1 VKEAGTFVCV
11 SANPA
16 IDNRLRVQK
25 LAPGRVNRAL
35 QSLPAPGGKAAHVAM
50 VLRELGAEPLWVGIA
65 GGASGQALVE
75 GLQQLKI
82 HTRPV
87 PIRNATRINL
97 EIIDD
102 DGVVTEILEPGP
114 AVGPAE
120 SNLFQKTCNDLFS
133 DSRGRVMAILSG
145 SVPPGMPQETYFQ
158 FIETVHKSGG
168 KAFLD
173 TSADPLKIALR
184 AKPDFVK
191 PNREEAEWLTG
202 RAITDL
208 SSAAGAIRQLISAG
222 AQSVAVSLGESGLVW
237 CPAESATIYY
247 AHPLQ
252 VQVRSSVGCGDA
264 TTAAFAYA
272 AASGLS
278 PEESL
283 CLAAACGAANC
294 LAEAPGRVKAA
305 DIQRFQKEVRIEV
318 CS

>member
-1 VKEAGTFVCV
+1 MFVCV

-16 IDNRLRVQK
+16 IDNRLRVPK
-25 LAPGRVNRAL
+25 LLPGHVNRAV

-50 VLRELGAEPLWVGIA
+50 VLRELGAEPLWVGIT

-75 GLQQLKI
+75 GLQELKI

-87 PIRNATRINL
+87 PVRNATRINL

-102 DGVVTEILEPGP
+102 DGAVTEILEPGP

-145 SVPPGMPQETYFQ
+145 SVPPGMPQEIYFQ
-158 FIETVHKSGG
+158 LIEAVHKFGG

-173 TSADPLKIALR
+173 ASADPLKIALR

-202 RAITDL
+202 KAITDV
-208 SSAAGAIRQLISAG
+208 SSAAASIRELISSG
-222 AQSVAVSLGESGLVW
+222 AKSAAISLGKNGLVW
-237 CPAESATIYY
+237 RPAECKTIYY

-252 VQVRSSVGCGDA
+252 VPVRSSVGCGDA

-283 CLAAACGAANC
+283 RLAAASGAANC

-305 DIQRFQKEVRIEV
+305 DIQRLREEVRIET
-318 CS
+318 C